1 MKDSVSDNDAS
12 QPPGAA
18 AVLNSLHYPCPS
30 CGGRSLFLYP
40 LLSSSEADGTPSVSP
55 GTFLP
60 NWHSQNRTLFILYS
74 TGSRVVHDHHL
85 LTDSSWWLILGR
97 GDLSQQYVLVYC
109 SKIIIKL
116 EVIPWRRPP
125 PPWFNLKVL
134 GMSSLSPSAGSEVEL
149 KSLQLSHVTSVFS
162 NSNELRGQCY
172 YSSIF

>member
-30 CGGRSLFLYP
+30 CGGRSLSLYP

-60 NWHSQNRTLFILYS
+60 NWHSQDRTLFILYS

-85 LTDSSWWLILGR
+85 LTDSSRWLILGR
-97 GDLSQQYVLVYC
+97 GISVNNIC
-109 SKIIIKL
+109 SNLIIKL

-149 KSLQLSHVTSVFS
+149 KSLQISHVTSVFS